1 LRGSLRCRSLRLCS
15 RAPDTT
21 ISPLEFTSDNECR
34 AESGSNLRSFLA
46 DCEVPARVL
55 PVRFGYTIL
64 YVADVAASL
73 DFYERAL
80 GQRRRFLHE
89 SGQYA
94 ELDTGDTALA
104 FAVHELAASSLPGVY
119 RPRSDAGVPTPFEVC
134 FVTRGVQA
142 AFDRAIEEGAES
154 VSPPQT
160 KPWGQDVAYIR
171 DPDGNLV
178 EIASPASPG

>member
-1 LRGSLRCRSLRLCS
+1 MT
-15 RAPDTT
+15 D
-21 ISPLEFTSDNECR
+21 
-34 AESGSNLRSFLA
+34 
-46 DCEVPARVL
+46 VQ
-55 PVRFGYTIL
+55 FGYTIL
-64 YVADVAASL
+64 YVSDVAASL

-104 FAVHELAASSLPGVY
+104 FAAHELAAANLPGVF
-119 RPRSDAGVPTPFEVC
+119 RPEERPSMRSVFEVC
-134 FVTRGVQA
+134 FVTNNVQS

-154 VSPPQT
+154 VSAPQT
-160 KPWGQDVAYIR
+160 KPWGQDVAYVR

-178 EIASPASPG
+178 ELASPA

>member
-1 LRGSLRCRSLRLCS
+1 MQ
-15 RAPDTT
+15 
-21 ISPLEFTSDNECR
+21 
-34 AESGSNLRSFLA
+34 
-46 DCEVPARVL
+46 
-55 PVRFGYTIL
+55 FGYAIL
-64 YVADVAASL
+64 YVSDVEASL

-104 FAVHELAASSLPGVY
+104 FAAHELAAANLPGVF
-119 RPRSDAGVPTPFEVC
+119 RPEERPSTRPAFEVC
-134 FVTRGVQA
+134 FVTNNVQS

-160 KPWGQDVAYIR
+160 KPWGQDVAYVR

-178 EIASPASPG
+178 EIASPTGSG

>member
-1 LRGSLRCRSLRLCS
+1 M
-15 RAPDTT
+15 
-21 ISPLEFTSDNECR
+21 
-34 AESGSNLRSFLA
+34 
-46 DCEVPARVL
+46 
-55 PVRFGYTIL
+55 RFGYTIL
-64 YVADVAASL
+64 YVSDVAASL

-104 FAVHELAASSLPGVY
+104 FAAHELAAANLPGVY
-119 RPRSDAGVPTPFEVC
+119 RSEEGAGIRPAFEVC
-134 FVTRGVQA
+134 FVTDHVQA
-142 AFDRAIEEGAES
+142 AFDRAIEQGAES

-160 KPWGQDVAYIR
+160 KPWGQDVAYVS

-178 EIASPASPG
+178 ELASPA